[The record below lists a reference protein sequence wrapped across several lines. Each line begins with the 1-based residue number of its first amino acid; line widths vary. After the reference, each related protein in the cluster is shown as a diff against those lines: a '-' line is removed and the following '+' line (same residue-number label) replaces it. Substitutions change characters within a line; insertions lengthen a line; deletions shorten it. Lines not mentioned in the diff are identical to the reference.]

1 MHLSTHNWMRA
12 EPLEATLKRI
22 SRLGYASIE
31 ISGEPTQYET
41 KEVRGLLR
49 TYGIRCWG
57 GVTLTLGKRNLA
69 AKDVKQRA
77 DTVQYAKDVLTMI
90 HELEGEIISVV
101 PATVGKILPDA
112 SPEEEWQ
119 WLVEGCKEIY
129 DFAKPLGIR
138 VGIEPLNRF
147 ETYIINRTDQALALA
162 DAVAPDCGVCL
173 DVFHMNIEDADIY
186 AAIAQ
191 AGKRIVDFHIADNN
205 RMAPGQGAFDW
216 PRIVGALEA
225 AGYDGAH
232 GSYACEPLSECRR
245 PEPGRHSARAA
256 EVHPGP
262 RVERPHRGVLLDAGR
277 QDGRNHPS
285 PRQVEAAQV
294 AAAALALCLK
304 CSNG

>member
-1 MHLSTHNWMRA
+1 MHLSSHNWMRA

-216 PRIVGALEA
+216 PRIVGALKA
-225 AGYDGAH
+225 AGYDGALAAEFVAPTDRTPVNPYPNAVDQNPVDIPPEQLKFIQDH
-232 GSYACEPLSECRR
+232 GSSVLTEEFYSMLVAKTAETILPL
-245 PEPGRHSARAA
+245 
-256 EVHPGP
+256 V
-262 RVERPHRGVLLDAGR
+262 
-277 QDGRNHPS
+277 
-285 PRQVEAAQV
+285 
-294 AAAALALCLK
+294 K
-304 CSNG
+304 

>member
-216 PRIVGALEA
+216 PRIVGALKA
-225 AGYDGAH
+225 AGYDGALAAEFVAPTDRTPVNPYPNAVDQNPVDIPPEQLKFIQDH
-232 GSYACEPLSECRR
+232 GSSVLTEEFYSMLVAKTAETILPL
-245 PEPGRHSARAA
+245 
-256 EVHPGP
+256 V
-262 RVERPHRGVLLDAGR
+262 
-277 QDGRNHPS
+277 
-285 PRQVEAAQV
+285 
-294 AAAALALCLK
+294 K
-304 CSNG
+304 

>member
-216 PRIVGALEA
+216 PRIVGALKA
-225 AGYDGAH
+225 AGYDGALAAEFVAPTDRTPVNPYPNAVDKNPVDIPPEQLKFIQDH
-232 GSYACEPLSECRR
+232 GSSVLTEEFYSMLVAKTAETILPL
-245 PEPGRHSARAA
+245 
-256 EVHPGP
+256 V
-262 RVERPHRGVLLDAGR
+262 
-277 QDGRNHPS
+277 
-285 PRQVEAAQV
+285 
-294 AAAALALCLK
+294 K
-304 CSNG
+304 

>member
-12 EPLEATLKRI
+12 EPFEATLKRI
-22 SRLGYASIE
+22 SRLGYESIE
-31 ISGEPTQYET
+31 ISGEPTHYDT
-41 KEVRGLLR
+41 REVRELLR
-49 TYGIRCWG
+49 RYGIRCWG
-57 GVTLTLGKRNLA
+57 GVTLTLGERNLA
-69 AKDVKQRA
+69 AKNMKQRA

-119 WLVEGCKEIY
+119 WLVDGCKEIY

-216 PRIVGALEA
+216 PRIVGALKA
-225 AGYDGAH
+225 AGYEGALTAEFVAPTDRTPVNPYPNAVDKNPVDIPPAQLKFIQDH
-232 GSYACEPLSECRR
+232 GSSVLTEEFYSMLVAKTAETILPL
-245 PEPGRHSARAA
+245 
-256 EVHPGP
+256 V
-262 RVERPHRGVLLDAGR
+262 
-277 QDGRNHPS
+277 
-285 PRQVEAAQV
+285 
-294 AAAALALCLK
+294 K
-304 CSNG
+304 

>member
-1 MHLSTHNWMRA
+1 MHLSSHNWMRA

-216 PRIVGALEA
+216 PRIVGALKA
-225 AGYDGAH
+225 AGYDGALAAEFVAPTDRTPVNPYPNAVDKNPVDIPPEQLKFIQDH
-232 GSYACEPLSECRR
+232 GSSVLTEEFYSMLVAKTAETILPL
-245 PEPGRHSARAA
+245 
-256 EVHPGP
+256 V
-262 RVERPHRGVLLDAGR
+262 
-277 QDGRNHPS
+277 
-285 PRQVEAAQV
+285 
-294 AAAALALCLK
+294 K
-304 CSNG
+304 

>member
-69 AKDVKQRA
+69 AKDKKQRA
-77 DTVQYAKDVLTMI
+77 DTVQYARDVLTMI
-90 HELEGEIISVV
+90 HELEGEIITVV

-216 PRIVGALEA
+216 PRIVGALKA
-225 AGYDGAH
+225 AGYDGALAAEFVAPTDRTPVNPYPNAVDKNPVDIPPEQLKFIQDH
-232 GSYACEPLSECRR
+232 GSSVLTEEFYSMLVAKTAETILPL
-245 PEPGRHSARAA
+245 
-256 EVHPGP
+256 V
-262 RVERPHRGVLLDAGR
+262 
-277 QDGRNHPS
+277 
-285 PRQVEAAQV
+285 
-294 AAAALALCLK
+294 K
-304 CSNG
+304 

>member
-216 PRIVGALEA
+216 PRIVGALKA
-225 AGYDGAH
+225 AGYEGALTAEFVAPTDRTPVNPYPNAVDKNPVDIPPEQLKFIQDH
-232 GSYACEPLSECRR
+232 GSSVLTEEFYSMLVAKTAETILPL
-245 PEPGRHSARAA
+245 
-256 EVHPGP
+256 V
-262 RVERPHRGVLLDAGR
+262 
-277 QDGRNHPS
+277 
-285 PRQVEAAQV
+285 
-294 AAAALALCLK
+294 K
-304 CSNG
+304 

>member
-1 MHLSTHNWMRA
+1 MHLSSHNWMRA

-225 AGYDGAH
+225 AGYDGALAAEFVAPTDRTPVNPYPNAVDQNPVDIPPEQLKFIQDH
-232 GSYACEPLSECRR
+232 GSSVLTEEFYSMLVAKTAETILPL
-245 PEPGRHSARAA
+245 
-256 EVHPGP
+256 V
-262 RVERPHRGVLLDAGR
+262 
-277 QDGRNHPS
+277 
-285 PRQVEAAQV
+285 
-294 AAAALALCLK
+294 K
-304 CSNG
+304 